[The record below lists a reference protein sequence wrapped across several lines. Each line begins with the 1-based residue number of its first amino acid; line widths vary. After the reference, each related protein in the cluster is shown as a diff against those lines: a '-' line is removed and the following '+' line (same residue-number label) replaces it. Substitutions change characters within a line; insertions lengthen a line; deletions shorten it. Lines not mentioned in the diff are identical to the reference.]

1 MTTTMRKGA
10 VMLTL
15 DGSEFADEAIEH
27 AKTLAIAMGSKVVLL
42 DVLPDHRGPAAFSI
56 DGARYSDRR
65 DATAHLLGVKQRLN
79 EAGVSEV
86 ELLEIENSSAGEAI
100 VESARRL
107 ECDAVVMATHGRG
120 GFKRMLGGSVAE
132 HVVRHLTGTPV
143 VLIHPDA
150 A

>member
-1 MTTTMRKGA
+1 MTMTMTKGT

-27 AKTLAIAMGSKVVLL
+27 ATKLAIALGSRVVLL

-65 DATAHLLGVKQRLN
+65 DATAHLLEVKQRLN
-79 EAGVSEV
+79 EAGVSNV
-86 ELLEIENSSAGEAI
+86 EIMEIESASAGQAI
-100 VESARRL
+100 VESALRL

-120 GFKRMLGGSVAE
+120 GLRRVLGGSVAE

-143 VLIHPDA
+143 VLIHPRA